1 MKVAIAK
8 EPGDITTDGSLLF
21 EYPYDNT
28 VFATINGNVV
38 ANICRQT
45 DGWWYFYGEDDVL
58 LAASDLR
65 EIADVVDRLNDAWT
79 AQLEQCISKKQ
90 SEISVLKAVV
100 GGV

>member
-21 EYPYDNT
+21 EHPYDNT
-28 VFATINGNVV
+28 VFATIDGNVV

-58 LAASDLR
+58 LAANDLR
-65 EIADVVDRLNDAWT
+65 DIADVVDVLNAEVT
-79 AQLEQCISKKQ
+79 LNVQP
-90 SEISVLKAVV
+90 SVLTIRKHC
-100 GGV
+100 